1 MFHLPGYMP
10 VVELLNNKRCGML
23 QVVLA
28 LGTNQQLASLNT
40 VHIATTTAEV
50 SKTQGNIL

>member
-1 MFHLPGYMP
+1 MP